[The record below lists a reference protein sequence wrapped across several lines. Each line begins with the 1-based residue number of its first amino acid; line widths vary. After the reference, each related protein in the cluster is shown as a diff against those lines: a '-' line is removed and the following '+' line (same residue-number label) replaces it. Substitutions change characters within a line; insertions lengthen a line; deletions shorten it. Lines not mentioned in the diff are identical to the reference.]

1 MFSSISF
8 VTRVHL
14 FHDWHLRADNC
25 FLYLSVGLYARRQ
38 THIKCT
44 LLMDLCCIGVVQP
57 HTACFPQS
65 PHCQNTHTILLIF
78 KELTLHCTK
87 VSTLKIMVEWHLAP
101 SYWKQHP
108 PLSSSKASSLLQRKP
123 FTPSCVSLTCDK
135 LCFPSF
141 VCGFTHMIRWNCAA
155 SGFLC
160 PRSVCVCASMYLHTQ
175 DWMLR
180 VHRLKVGWLSPF
192 FWDRLFPWAWRS
204 LLLIG
209 CLTTNHMVSTC

>member
-1 MFSSISF
+1 MVQHPVFSSISF

-14 FHDWHLRADNC
+14 FRHLRADNC
-25 FLYLSVGLYARRQ
+25 FLYPSAGLYARRQ

-65 PHCQNTHTILLIF
+65 PHCQNTHTILLVF

-101 SYWKQHP
+101 SYWRQPP

-123 FTPSCVSLTCDK
+123 FTP
-135 LCFPSF
+135 P
-141 VCGFTHMIRWNCAA
+141 AY
-155 SGFLC
+155 
-160 PRSVCVCASMYLHTQ
+160 P
-175 DWMLR
+175 
-180 VHRLKVGWLSPF
+180 
-192 FWDRLFPWAWRS
+192 
-204 LLLIG
+204 
-209 CLTTNHMVSTC
+209 